1 METRFLET
9 FVLVAELGSL
19 AEASRRLGITPVAV
33 AQRMQALE
41 DEVGA
46 QLLIRAGRR
55 VKPTQAGYAILEKGR
70 QILVDIRSLSSL
82 AQLDNV
88 AGDIRLGA
96 ISTALTGI
104 LPEALRAL
112 SATAPDVNAFLLPGT
127 SNDLYRALLD
137 GKIDAALLVQPPF
150 EVAKSL
156 RWKTLRSEP
165 LVVLCRPEHAD
176 ANPLALLKTE
186 PLIRYDRNN
195 WGGRLPD
202 QYLRDAGIKPRE
214 RFELDSLDAIAVM
227 VRSGLGV
234 SLVPDWSVPWDETGS
249 LIRLPVPRPR
259 SARAIGMLWPQSS
272 PAGRLI
278 DVVIEAV
285 ESVPAKSAQNK

>member
-19 AEASRRLGITPVAV
+19 AEASRRLGVTPVAV

-46 QLLIRAGRR
+46 PLLIRAGRR
-55 VKPTQAGYAILEKGR
+55 VKPTQAGYAILDR
-70 QILVDIRSLSSL
+70 ARDILVDVRSLSSL
-82 AQLDNV
+82 AQLDKV

-104 LPEALRAL
+104 LPKALHTL
-112 SATAPDVNAFLLPGT
+112 STTAPELNAFLLPGT

-137 GKIDAALLVQPPF
+137 GKIDAALLVEPPF
-150 EVAKSL
+150 EIAKSL
-156 RWKTLRSEP
+156 RWTTLRREP
-165 LVVLCRPEHAD
+165 LVVLCRPDQAQTD
-176 ANPLALLKTE
+176 PLDLLRTE
-186 PLIRYDRNN
+186 PFIRYDRNN

-202 QYLRDAGIKPRE
+202 QYLRDHAITPNE
-214 RFELDSLDAIAVM
+214 RYELDSIDAIAVM
-227 VRSGLGV
+227 VRTGLGV
-234 SLVPDWSVPWDETGS
+234 SLVPDWSSPWPEAGA
-249 LIRLPVPRPR
+249 LVRLDIPKPRPE
-259 SARAIGMLWPQSS
+259 RAIGMLWPQSA

-278 DVVIEAV
+278 ETVIA
-285 ESVPAKSAQNK
+285 AIGQD